1 MGSKT
6 KHQVRGES
14 LLREQGCTDTTIGD
28 QVGLFGNKA
37 GAASH
42 VSTKPAHYQA
52 AQKGGSG
59 LGRGPI
65 VDFMLPDGRYAEVK
79 FITTEISSVP
89 FTTGTADH
97 LNAVIAGCAA
107 SSNILTIVFTEIGEG
122 LWRRDSYSP
131 QALAL
136 AALSCDLNPV
146 GDFDPKMTPAEVKAQ
161 PEGSIPWA
169 GQFGKGKA
177 PLQTIGVTTQDGG
190 RLQAVDADGNPVT
203 VEAKGAKT
211 YVKGQGW
218 VRPIVQKPVWAR
230 REDGSIAKTKLAYG
244 MWRHNLSAL
253 KREGQVETT
262 VVREDDLLA
271 GI

>member
-1 MGSKT
+1 MGNKS

-28 QVGLFGNKA
+28 QVGLFGDKA
-37 GAASH
+37 GVACH

-65 VDFMLPDGRYAEVK
+65 LDFMLPCGRYAEVK
-79 FITTEISSVP
+79 FITTQISSVP

-97 LNAVIAGCAA
+97 LNAVIWGCATG
-107 SSNILTIVFTEIGEG
+107 NVLTIVFTEIGEG
-122 LWRRDSYSP
+122 LWRREVYNTKP
-131 QALAL
+131 LAL
-136 AALSCDLNPV
+136 AAIATASEGQPLV
-146 GDFDPKMTPAEVKAQ
+146 GEFDVASGEKGA
-161 PEGSIPWA
+161 EGSIPWA
-169 GQFGKGKA
+169 GQFGKGQG
-177 PLQTIGVTTQDGG
+177 PLQTVGFTRQKSG
-190 RLQAVDADGNPVT
+190 RRQAVDADGNPVT
-203 VEAKGAKT
+203 VEAKGAKA

-218 VRPIVQKPVWAR
+218 VRPTIQKPVWAR
-230 REDGSIAKTKLAYG
+230 NEDGSVAYKFRHYG

-253 KREGQVETT
+253 RKAGQVETT
-262 VVREDDLLA
+262 VVREDDLLT